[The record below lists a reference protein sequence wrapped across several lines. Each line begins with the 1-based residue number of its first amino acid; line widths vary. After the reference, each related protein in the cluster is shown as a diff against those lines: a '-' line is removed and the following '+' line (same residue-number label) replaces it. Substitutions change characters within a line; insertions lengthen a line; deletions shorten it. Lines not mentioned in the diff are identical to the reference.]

1 MSRSSDNSI
10 LQERHKL
17 NVKIRE
23 FYLILSVTY
32 ARIIFRQTFLIILP
46 CTYTLKISIPSRN
59 FFTLVKLYKVGET
72 IFVTGALASIQVK
85 ITLSCSPAVAI
96 SVFFLPNR
104 KKKKTDK
111 QRKNI
116 DYVAIKHLE
125 KVMRRRFGYWDTPSV
140 SPFLSVSWP

>member
-46 CTYTLKISIPSRN
+46 CTYTLEISIPSRN
-59 FFTLVKLYKVGET
+59 FFTLVKLYNVGET

-125 KVMRRRFGYWDTPSV
+125 KVMRRRFGY
-140 SPFLSVSWP
+140 